1 MDWINELLGNN
12 AVVAFLWTIGLTVF
26 SRMIIKIF
34 RFGVT
39 WRQSLTTKEEFDD
52 YRKETET
59 RMRVTFRDV
68 EKRVTDTCMRDVKTA
83 LKDVTDIKNIAAD
96 VKSDRK
102 VIEEKMKQWDDQ
114 AITIKK
120 LVDNVQVL
128 ERRVMQLQNNETP
141 VNNVRR
147 TDK

>member
-59 RMRVTFRDV
+59 
-68 EKRVTDTCMRDVKTA
+68 
-83 LKDVTDIKNIAAD
+83 
-96 VKSDRK
+96 
-102 VIEEKMKQWDDQ
+102 
-114 AITIKK
+114 
-120 LVDNVQVL
+120 
-128 ERRVMQLQNNETP
+128 
-141 VNNVRR
+141 
-147 TDK
+147 